1 MTQKLSLATM
11 LQNGITDKM
20 IQDYATELKDWLHR
34 QVMIEDTKD
43 HPDESQRWAQC
54 PKPEA
59 HPLVMKAV
67 NENGD
72 IDYQTIDDTQPLK
85 DAAFAKKKAD
95 LFNQVVEIEQ
105 KEKSRIMPDGK
116 IRLIGLHEQRI
127 IVEDAVRRNAIIL
140 EDKVEAK
147 DIEPLVI
154 STRPTEDHEF
164 MIQLNKI
171 KEEITAVNWWGAE
184 RFSEIADLTEDT
196 IDNWKMMPYKA

>member
-1 MTQKLSLATM
+1 MTQKLSLVAM

-34 QVMIEDTKD
+34 QMMIEDTKN
-43 HPDESQRWAQC
+43 HPDESQRWTQC

-59 HPLVMKAV
+59 HPLVMNAV
-67 NENGD
+67 NEYGD
-72 IDYQTIDDTQPLK
+72 IDYQTIDDTHPLK

-164 MIQLNKI
+164 MTQLNKI

-196 IDNWKMMPYKA
+196 IDDWKMIPYKA